1 MKSANFLS
9 ENLILKDR
17 PISKICN
24 ITNGVE
30 ANLEPIFSLHNCDV
44 ETSVHIQYT
53 EKKKKLYSENIS
65 LQLYVKVWHL
75 QKKCQMSGF
84 KSYLQ
89 GKVIQHL
96 SFRVS
101 VAWLVTPENLVQ
113 W

>member
-1 MKSANFLS
+1 M
-9 ENLILKDR
+9 
-17 PISKICN
+17 
-24 ITNGVE
+24 TNGVE
-30 ANLEPIFSLHNCDV
+30 ANLEPIISLHKCDV

-53 EKKKKLYSENIS
+53 EKKLYSENIS
-65 LQLYVKVWHL
+65 LQLCVKVWHL

-84 KSYLQ
+84 KSYLK

-101 VAWLVTPENLVQ
+101 VAWLVAPENLVQ